1 MRPLENVRVVELD
14 DLGLAQF
21 GGKLLADLGA
31 DVVKVEPPEGVSVRH
46 VPPFYGD
53 EPGPDRSLHF
63 WYYNGSKRSV
73 IQDPEGADSTDV
85 LHRLLA
91 SASVVLDGSGGSTS
105 RQLGLTASELEA
117 AYPHLI
123 YCRVTPFGTTGP
135 WADYQGSD
143 LVHLALGGV
152 MAACGYDNVPGA
164 PPIAPSGGQ
173 AHHLVGIAIAT
184 GVLSALVRKL
194 RTGGGTSLDIA
205 VHDVVSTSTEM
216 SFAYWE
222 YQRANPRRQTG
233 RHARPYDSPP
243 WNHPCRDGKYF
254 CTLPLYL
261 DDQRFAAMVAWFA
274 EKDLAED
281 LADDPYTS
289 REGRA
294 DRMDHIV
301 SVIRGF
307 CARHDSAYLF
317 REAQKRRLPWAPV
330 NLPPELLGDPHLEA
344 RGAFQDVRHDDL
356 DRTFTYPG
364 APYRFSHT
372 SWGPMTRAPLL
383 GEHTDEV
390 LAELA
395 SRTQER
401 RRGGSNVT

>member
-1 MRPLENVRVVELD
+1 MGPLDNVRVIELD

-31 DVVKVEPPEGVSVRH
+31 DVVKVEPPEGVPVRH

-53 EPGPDRSLHF
+53 RPDPDRSVHF

-73 IQDPEGADSTDV
+73 VHDPDAPDGTDV

-91 SASVVLDGSGGSTS
+91 SASVVLDSSGGAAL
-105 RQLGLTASELEA
+105 RGVGGTASELER

-123 YCRVTPFGTTGP
+123 YCSVTPFGTTGP
-135 WADYQGSD
+135 WAEYKASD

-173 AHHLVGIAIAT
+173 AHHLVGVAIAT
-184 GVLSALVRKL
+184 GVLSALVRQL
-194 RTGGGTSLDIA
+194 RTGRGTSLDIA

-243 WNHPCRDGKYF
+243 WNHPCQDGKYF

-261 DDQRFAAMVAWFA
+261 DDQRFAAMVTWFA
-274 EKDLAED
+274 ENDMAADLGDA
-281 LADDPYTS
+281 AYGS
-289 REGRA
+289 RDGRA
-294 DRMDHIV
+294 ERMDHIV

-307 CARHDSAYLF
+307 CAEHDSAYLF

-330 NLPPELLGDPHLEA
+330 NLPPELLDDPHLGA
-344 RGAFQDVRHDDL
+344 RGAFQEVRHDDL

-364 APYRFSHT
+364 APYQFSHT
-372 SWGPMTRAPLL
+372 PWGPVTRAPRL
-383 GEHTDEV
+383 GEHTGEV
-390 LAELA
+390 LAELK
-395 SRTQER
+395 SGEEQD
-401 RRGGSNVT
+401 RGGSDVS